1 MFFKSV
7 AFLKGQFT
15 LRVPQ
20 VHGEFNFDLNVII
33 LSTYGDQSII
43 LSGRG
48 LSGEGDIW
56 LYFFFLSLFLSL
68 SLLFFYFLGLHPL
81 HMEVPRLRVQL
92 EV

>member
-15 LRVPQ
+15 IRVPQ

-56 LYFFFLSLFLSL
+56 LYFFFLSLFLSVSL
-68 SLLFFYFLGLHPL
+68 IFLLFRAAPTA
-81 HMEVPRLRVQL
+81 
-92 EV
+92 